1 MVTQWDW
8 TFCFVKIFQCTIWWT
23 LDISISLKYLTLT
36 WRAPSSS
43 PIWCLAQ
50 GVVTKNNFSLIIAVN
65 PDSAI
70 DFNRVNNQTNKNIFL
85 QSYKKA
91 MQIKQY
97 IFILFQSLQTK
108 KLLVIIFKQTN
119 NINKTEYNIKIH
131 KPFSD
136 N

>member
-1 MVTQWDW
+1 M
-8 TFCFVKIFQCTIWWT
+8 
-23 LDISISLKYLTLT
+23 
-36 WRAPSSS
+36 
-43 PIWCLAQ
+43 CLAQ

-65 PDSAI
+65 PNSAI